1 MCEEA
6 LSLRDLGTGTNCESN
21 CEVVRRVRV
30 RGLKH
35 WMLNTV
41 QY

>member
-6 LSLRDLGTGTNCESN
+6 LSLRDLGTGTKCESN
-21 CEVVRRVRV
+21 CEVVRRV

-41 QY
+41 Q